1 MPNKV
6 FKRTRC
12 KMPLELQIFA
22 EPGTGSGDGG
32 TSGAAGGSQQQNSQ
46 NQSQNQAGGQQGV
59 QGVGN
64 SGDVQLQQAQQA
76 AEEDQQGEDHEEQV
90 VGQGGGLLGHPVEE
104 VSFNCF
110 GQEFSR
116 EGFCD

>member
-1 MPNKV
+1 MVGPPHGDHQAVRRPHGKV
-6 FKRTRC
+6 DGKD
-12 KMPLELQIFA
+12 QA
-22 EPGTGSGDGG
+22 EPQHGP
-32 TSGAAGGSQQQNSQ
+32 AGGLADIAEVALHHVHH
-46 NQSQNQAGGQQGV
+46 AGGQQGV